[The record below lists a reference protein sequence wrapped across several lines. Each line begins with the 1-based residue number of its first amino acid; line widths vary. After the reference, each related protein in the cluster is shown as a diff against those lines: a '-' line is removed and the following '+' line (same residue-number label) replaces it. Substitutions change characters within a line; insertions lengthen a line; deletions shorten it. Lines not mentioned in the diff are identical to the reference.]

1 LIFRR
6 ENFEKNVFAEFT
18 LETSRGV
25 LNFYEKKSPTIGFLC
40 VFEKDLGNFLL
51 PLYKVMKSCKK
62 LQAKYYCEKC
72 DYTSKNKSNFEKHLS
87 TTKHKN
93 GNTMVTNG
101 NKKLPAV
108 LKFKCKFCKKV
119 YKFRSGLCR
128 HRKKCEDVHKNEM
141 LKFTNQKLQDDNASQ
156 YYNSDSENIQNALKL
171 LAQTMAKQESI
182 LEKLVDSQKEMIPCI
197 GNNNNNKI
205 SINIFLNEKC
215 KDAMNLTDFVNNI
228 KISLEDLQYTNQHGY
243 VKGISNIFQK
253 NLTDLKATERPI
265 HCSDTKRLQF
275 YVKEEDKWEKDIS
288 HHKINEGINKVG
300 KKQILQIKEWEKEHP
315 DFLEHEVQRME
326 WNKMI
331 ASIMGGGTETVRER
345 NIENI
350 KKHISEKVTVKDALI
365 ED

>member
-1 LIFRR
+1 
-6 ENFEKNVFAEFT
+6 
-18 LETSRGV
+18 
-25 LNFYEKKSPTIGFLC
+25 
-40 VFEKDLGNFLL
+40 
-51 PLYKVMKSCKK
+51 MKSCKK
-62 LQAKYYCEKC
+62 LQAKYYCQKC

-101 NKKLPAV
+101 NKKLQHV
-108 LKFKCKFCKKV
+108 LKFKCKNCKKV

-128 HRKKCEDVHKNEM
+128 HKKNCKYVEENEV
-141 LKFTNQKLQDDNASQ
+141 LNLTSEKLQDGLSSQ
-156 YYNSDSENIQNALKL
+156 NEDEDTKNVSTALKL

-182 LEKLVDSQKEMIPCI
+182 LEKLVNSQKEMIPCL

-265 HCSDTKRLQF
+265 HCSDKKRLQF
-275 YVKEEDKWEKDIS
+275 YIKEEDKWEKDTS
-288 HHKINEGINKVG
+288 HHKINDGINKIG
-300 KKQILQIKEWEKEHP
+300 RKQILQIKEWEKQHP
-315 DFLEHEVQRME
+315 NFLDHEEQYME
-326 WNKMI
+326 WQKMI
-331 ASIMGGGTETVRER
+331 ANIMGGMNETARER

-350 KKHISEKVTVKDALI
+350 KKSISDTVAVKDALI
-365 ED
+365 EN

>member
-1 LIFRR
+1 
-6 ENFEKNVFAEFT
+6 
-18 LETSRGV
+18 
-25 LNFYEKKSPTIGFLC
+25 
-40 VFEKDLGNFLL
+40 
-51 PLYKVMKSCKK
+51 MKSCKK
-62 LQAKYYCEKC
+62 LQAKYYCQKC

-93 GNTMVTNG
+93 GNKMVTNG
-101 NKKLPAV
+101 NKKLQAV
-108 LKFKCKFCKKV
+108 LKYECEKCNKI

-128 HRKKCEDVHKNEM
+128 HKKKCKNNKENEM
-141 LKFTNQKLQDDNASQ
+141 LNLTNEKLQDDLSSQ
-156 YYNSDSENIQNALKL
+156 TGEAHGHNVSGALKL

-182 LEKLVDSQKEMIPCI
+182 LEKLVNSQKEMIPCL

-265 HCSDTKRLQF
+265 HCSDKKRLQF
-275 YVKEEDKWEKDIS
+275 YIKEEDKWEKDTS
-288 HHKINEGINKVG
+288 HHKINDGINKIG
-300 KKQILQIKEWEKEHP
+300 RKQILQIKEWEKQHP
-315 DFLEHEVQRME
+315 HFLDHEEQYME
-326 WNKMI
+326 WQKMI
-331 ASIMGGGTETVRER
+331 ASIMGGMNETTREK

-350 KKHISEKVTVKDALI
+350 KKSISDKVAVKDALI
-365 ED
+365 EN

>member
-1 LIFRR
+1 
-6 ENFEKNVFAEFT
+6 
-18 LETSRGV
+18 
-25 LNFYEKKSPTIGFLC
+25 
-40 VFEKDLGNFLL
+40 LL
-51 PLYKVMKSCKK
+51 PLYRVMKSCKK

-93 GNTMVTNG
+93 GNTMVTHG
-101 NKKLPAV
+101 NKKLQRV
-108 LKFKCKFCKKV
+108 LKYKCEFCKKV

-128 HRKKCEDVHKNEM
+128 HRKKCDGVG
-141 LKFTNQKLQDDNASQ
+141 
-156 YYNSDSENIQNALKL
+156 
-171 LAQTMAKQESI
+171 TMAKQESI

-300 KKQILQIKEWEKEHP
+300 KKQILQIKEWEKDHP
-315 DFLEHEVQRME
+315 DFLDHEEQYME

-331 ASIMGGGTETVRER
+331 ASIMGGGTEMVRER

-365 ED
+365 DD

>member
-1 LIFRR
+1 
-6 ENFEKNVFAEFT
+6 
-18 LETSRGV
+18 
-25 LNFYEKKSPTIGFLC
+25 
-40 VFEKDLGNFLL
+40 
-51 PLYKVMKSCKK
+51 MKSCKK
-62 LQAKYYCEKC
+62 LQAKYYCQKC

-93 GNTMVTNG
+93 GNTMVTND
-101 NKKLPAV
+101 NKKLQRV
-108 LKFKCKFCKKV
+108 LKFKCKNCKKV

-128 HRKKCEDVHKNEM
+128 HRKNCKYVEENEV
-141 LKFTNQKLQDDNASQ
+141 LNLTSEKLQDELSSQ
-156 YYNSDSENIQNALKL
+156 NEEEDTKNVSTALKL

-182 LEKLVDSQKEMIPCI
+182 LEQLVNSQKEMIPCL

-265 HCSDTKRLQF
+265 HCSDKKRLQF
-275 YVKEEDKWEKDIS
+275 YIKEEDKWEKDTS
-288 HHKINEGINKVG
+288 HHKINDGINKIG
-300 KKQILQIKEWEKEHP
+300 RKQILQIKEWEKQHP
-315 DFLEHEVQRME
+315 NFLDHEEQYME
-326 WNKMI
+326 WQKMI
-331 ASIMGGGTETVRER
+331 ANIMGGMNETARER

-350 KKHISEKVTVKDALI
+350 KKSISDKVAVKDALI
-365 ED
+365 EN

>member
-1 LIFRR
+1 
-6 ENFEKNVFAEFT
+6 
-18 LETSRGV
+18 
-25 LNFYEKKSPTIGFLC
+25 
-40 VFEKDLGNFLL
+40 
-51 PLYKVMKSCKK
+51 
-62 LQAKYYCEKC
+62 
-72 DYTSKNKSNFEKHLS
+72 
-87 TTKHKN
+87 
-93 GNTMVTNG
+93 MVTHG
-101 NKKLPAV
+101 NKKLQRV
-108 LKFKCKFCKKV
+108 LKYKCEFCKKV

-128 HRKKCEDVHKNEM
+128 HRKKCDGVGKNEM
-141 LKFTNQKLQDDNASQ
+141 LNMTNQKLQDDKPSQ
-156 YYNSDSENIQNALKL
+156 YDNSGSENIQNALKL

-300 KKQILQIKEWEKEHP
+300 KKQILQIKEWEKDHP
-315 DFLEHEVQRME
+315 DFLDHEEQYME

-365 ED
+365 DD

>member
-1 LIFRR
+1 
-6 ENFEKNVFAEFT
+6 
-18 LETSRGV
+18 
-25 LNFYEKKSPTIGFLC
+25 
-40 VFEKDLGNFLL
+40 
-51 PLYKVMKSCKK
+51 MKSCKK
-62 LQAKYYCEKC
+62 LQAKYYCQKC

-101 NKKLPAV
+101 NKKLHSV
-108 LKFKCKFCKKV
+108 LKFKCKNCKKS

-128 HRKKCEDVHKNEM
+128 HKKSCKYVEENEV
-141 LKFTNQKLQDDNASQ
+141 LNLTSEKLQDELSSQ
-156 YYNSDSENIQNALKL
+156 NEDEDTKNVSTALKL

-182 LEKLVDSQKEMIPCI
+182 LEKLVNSQKEMIPCL

-265 HCSDTKRLQF
+265 HCSDKKRLQF
-275 YVKEEDKWEKDIS
+275 YIKEEDKWEKDTS
-288 HHKINEGINKVG
+288 HHKINDGINKIG
-300 KKQILQIKEWEKEHP
+300 RKQILQIKEWEKQHP
-315 DFLEHEVQRME
+315 NFLDHEEQYME
-326 WNKMI
+326 WQKMI
-331 ASIMGGGTETVRER
+331 ANIMGGMNETTRER

-350 KKHISEKVTVKDALI
+350 KKSISDTVAVKDALI
-365 ED
+365 EN